1 MFTMFFVLNKPKITY
16 YLLYIRNYSK
26 ELLINI
32 NNTMFLNNRINQIIF
47 KYRTI
52 TSEAADTYL

>member
-16 YLLYIRNYSK
+16 YSLYIRNYSK

-52 TSEAADTYL
+52 TSEAAATYL